1 MSKKKTNDLFGD
13 VGALPDPV
21 NREQLGAST
30 IADGDYLPYQE
41 VDEAD
46 GLGLDDL
53 GDMLSDNI
61 ADDLLGGVEE
71 LDEESNDE
79 LGGEDPAMN
88 DDDLL
93 LEDAIDADMIYEVW
107 ADIRLGLHTEGYD
120 WAIYKNP
127 KEAKKVLREL
137 GLKNNKTTQEQALYQ
152 KLFDYVE
159 QHDSLRDEY
168 RQSVPYTEKHKE
180 LFLKY
185 IEKEI
190 QKARMKGKKFPTWLV
205 VAYLFIWPEIKAGAK
220 FWKIRQEIPD
230 LKVDFNL

>member
-1 MSKKKTNDLFGD
+1 MAKKINDLFGD
-13 VGALPDPV
+13 LAALPDPV
-21 NREQLGAST
+21 NREQLGAAMVDNGEYT
-30 IADGDYLPYQE
+30 PYQE
-41 VDEAD
+41 VDASE
-46 GLGLDDL
+46 GPGLDDI

-61 ADDLLGGVEE
+61 AEDLLAGVDGMEE
-71 LDEESNDE
+71 K
-79 LGGEDPAMN
+79 GGEEDLEQEPIM
-88 DDDLL
+88 DDEGLQ

-168 RQSVPYTEKHKE
+168 RQAVPYTEKHKE

-220 FWKIRQEIPD
+220 FWKLRQEIPD

>member
-1 MSKKKTNDLFGD
+1 MAKKINDLFGD
-13 VGALPDPV
+13 LAALPDPV
-21 NREQLGAST
+21 NREQLGAAMVDNGEYT
-30 IADGDYLPYQE
+30 PYQE
-41 VDEAD
+41 VDESE
-46 GLGLDDL
+46 GPGLDDI

-61 ADDLLGGVEE
+61 AEDLLAGVDGMEE
-71 LDEESNDE
+71 KGDEEDLGQEPIMDDE
-79 LGGEDPAMN
+79 GLQ
-88 DDDLL
+88 

-220 FWKIRQEIPD
+220 FWKLRQEIPD